1 LRILISL
8 SRPHT
13 TLTIMQLGHAEL
25 QTFAK
30 VQSSLPPKSAYT
42 LDDLA
47 LALGRSRK
55 TAYRYLQ
62 QLRRMGFVT
71 AFRGGV
77 FTLRDSIFLPI
88 SVIPKILPSLHAIS
102 QQRKF
107 RLRNGERGIERARR
121 LLMALGGSPTLDYAA
136 YELTGYQTPIA
147 FYFYP
152 DSLED
157 AIKVLRENGYVESP
171 RGSVILLPKIGDFSN
186 QIQRVFYDSLAAGG
200 RGTLDA
206 IAIARRFPKE
216 TESTGYLHS
225 LLNMASKVEQDVAGS
240 DRLASSRRMRED

>member
-1 LRILISL
+1 
-8 SRPHT
+8 
-13 TLTIMQLGHAEL
+13 MQLGHAEL

-62 QLRRMGFVT
+62 LLRRMGFVT
-71 AFRGGV
+71 AFHEGI

-107 RLRNGERGIERARR
+107 RLRNGDRGIERARH
-121 LLMALGGSPTLDYAA
+121 LLTALGGLSTLDYAA
-136 YELTGYQTPIA
+136 YELTGYQTPIT

-152 DSLED
+152 DSLEH
-157 AIKVLRENGYVESP
+157 AIKALRENGYVESP
-171 RGSVILLPKIGDFSN
+171 RGSVILLPRIGDFTN
-186 QIQRVFYDSLAAGG
+186 QIQRVFYDSLATGG

-240 DRLASSRRMRED
+240 DGLASSRRMRED